1 MAVVVTVVAPV
12 TSDMYDAVS
21 AKTMPGGQL
30 PEGCQLHVAGPF
42 EQGWRVI
49 TVWDEAEQF
58 HRFREER
65 LLPTLRE
72 RSGGSE
78 DRPADRHQ
86 SRSQADHLVTQPG
99 RSELS
104 EDS

>member
-42 EQGWRVI
+42 DKDGGSLPSGTRPNSS
-49 TVWDEAEQF
+49 TDSAK
-58 HRFREER
+58 R
-65 LLPTLRE
+65 LLPDAPRAV
-72 RSGGSE
+72 R
-78 DRPADRHQ
+78 RF
-86 SRSQADHLVTQPG
+86 
-99 RSELS
+99 
-104 EDS
+104 

>member
-1 MAVVVTVVAPV
+1 MAVVVTVVAPIA
-12 TSDMYDAVS
+12 SDMYDAVS

-65 LLPTLRE
+65 LLPTIRE
-72 RSGGSE
+72 QSGGSE
-78 DRPADRHQ
+78 DRPPQIDINPFHR
-86 SRSQADHLVTQPG
+86 LIT
-99 RSELS
+99 
-104 EDS
+104 